1 VGLILDP
8 SAALED
14 NDIYPI
20 PSDSNSATGQVGVP
34 TGVSTLSA
42 LPGSG
47 VSEQL
52 LPCVPE

>member
-1 VGLILDP
+1 MGLILDP